1 MVSAAAI
8 SLSSC
13 GSSVS
18 TNYNTSLLDAEFAK
32 LETTNGFNEY
42 SKNIGGSYFD
52 WTKELLVK
60 SGYCTQDDS
69 ISSPDL
75 IIPVNQDSN
84 KLKVKLTFNILR
96 SGTSEKIETA
106 EISTGIN
113 LININSTILTSKFGV
128 SPLTASELVAL
139 TPDRLLETLKNLN
152 CINNI
157 EFIKSGLCSLKI
169 NNQDFPITSSIAA
182 SRATSSLKN
191 FKINLSLSCDADS
204 VFIVDNQ
211 YSSSTLQ
218 TQTFS
223 HLIDNVQLSNDDLI
237 AQSMWNYEDSSKTI
251 INGLSDFGKTLSTL
265 VIPSNVRTI
274 KRILPANQSSNVTE
288 IQFNKGSNL
297 TRIGQ
302 SAFEGF

>member
-96 SGTSEKIETA
+96 PSTSEKIETA

-113 LININSTILTSKFGV
+113 LININSMALAYQLSMRPLTSSK
-128 SPLTASELVAL
+128 LTTL

-157 EFIKSGLCSLKI
+157 EFIKSGSCSLKI
-169 NNQDFPITSSIAA
+169 NNEDFQITSSIAA
-182 SRATSSLKN
+182 SRATLFLKN
-191 FKINLSLSCDADS
+191 FKINLSLTRDTDS

-218 TQTFS
+218 TETFN
-223 HLIDNVQLSNDDLI
+223 HLIDDVWLSSDDLI
-237 AQSMWNYEDSSKTI
+237 AQAMWTYEDPSKTI
-251 INGLSDFGKTLSTL
+251 INGLSDFGKWLSTL
-265 VIPSNVRTI
+265 VIPSNVNTI
-274 KRILPANQSSNVTE
+274 KLILPANQLSNITE

-297 TRIGQ
+297 TKIN
-302 SAFEGF
+302 